1 MSTSSH
7 PILLAALD
15 LDGTLLNS
23 NGEVSP
29 YTQKVLSEAS
39 DRGVVVIPATG
50 RPLASLPPVVAKQPW
65 VHYALTSNGAA
76 VWDLGGDPL
85 GCVYSRYAN
94 AAEHETSQ
102 PECIVR
108 RCFPVEKARE
118 VYEAFHG
125 LPGGLNIFSDG
136 RALRDTAQQRFF
148 DERFARLAAA
158 KGTEAIQ
165 PNDGRFTILRDQ
177 SEWMSR
183 HAHEVEKFCMFFH
196 SVKEAQQYLPRFT
209 AIEGVEVVQGSPDN
223 IEVTAAGVNKGESLL
238 ALADHLGI
246 PREATLAV
254 GDSENDRAMLEKA
267 GVAAVMANGMEHIRK
282 LADIVSEN
290 DNASLPSGPAIC
302 LYPSSA
308 LPSAILAR
316 GPEIIP
322 PVTLSCLIYH
332 AAVSHRCN
340 CGSGYVPAIVPL
352 PAAVYSFLQLVGGGA
367 DSGQHGLKDFI
378 IQCLSKGLCLA
389 VSVQ

>member
-1 MSTSSH
+1 MHEHKGAFMSISSH

-23 NGEVSP
+23 SGEVTD
-29 YTQKVLSEAS
+29 YTRKVLSEAS

-65 VHYALTSNGAA
+65 VRYALTSNGAA
-76 VWDLGGDPL
+76 VWDLGNDPL

-94 AAEHETSQ
+94 AAQHETSQ

-108 RCFPVEKARE
+108 RCFPVETARE
-118 VYEAFHG
+118 VYEAFRG

-136 RALRDTAQQRFF
+136 RALRDTVQQRFF
-148 DERFARLAAA
+148 DERFARLAAVR
-158 KGTEAIQ
+158 GTEAIQ
-165 PNDGRFTILRDQ
+165 PNDGRFTILREQ

-196 SVKEAQQYLPRFT
+196 SAEEARQYLPRFT
-209 AIEGVEVVQGSPDN
+209 AIRGVEVVQGSPDN

-267 GVAAVMANGMEHIRK
+267 GVAAVMANGMEHIRR

-290 DNASLPSGPAIC
+290 DNDHDGVAEIF
-302 LYPSSA
+302 
-308 LPSAILAR
+308 AR
-316 GPEIIP
+316 LG
-322 PVTLSCLIYH
+322 V
-332 AAVSHRCN
+332 
-340 CGSGYVPAIVPL
+340 
-352 PAAVYSFLQLVGGGA
+352 
-367 DSGQHGLKDFI
+367 
-378 IQCLSKGLCLA
+378 
-389 VSVQ
+389 